1 METKVEL
8 YTLEQLLAK
17 GIPEVRFEEPV
28 LGELGGYS
36 ALAEKRQVYLLGY
49 QTEGHDLITRVA
61 GYTEP
66 LREGERVM
74 GMLST
79 EPPVPDTYKNKL
91 PLTRQL
97 EVYEDMREKP
107 IEILEKDGE
116 NGYLMLDDETALKG
130 PLEKLRKTKRIGS
143 LFRLHYGYIGYLSE
157 DHTFT
162 LGIYVKSEFSGDER
176 FSEKHP
182 HSIRLS
188 GSRESLEERAEHH
201 QEKPKARKPR
211 NGYVA
216 RMESYRSSLNAR
228 ELPYVMRGC
237 LEEVIAVLTG
247 KSKREGKRLWFW
259 TDRIAR
265 LDEIV
270 NSIEFAACDDAAAE
284 SLDESLEELHAILKK
299 HYYLRR
305 RHPQLW
311 EKAKR
316 LLRRFR

>member
-1 METKVEL
+1 M
-8 YTLEQLLAK
+8 
-17 GIPEVRFEEPV
+17 
-28 LGELGGYS
+28 
-36 ALAEKRQVYLLGY
+36 
-49 QTEGHDLITRVA
+49 
-61 GYTEP
+61 
-66 LREGERVM
+66 
-74 GMLST
+74 
-79 EPPVPDTYKNKL
+79 
-91 PLTRQL
+91 
-97 EVYEDMREKP
+97 
-107 IEILEKDGE
+107 
-116 NGYLMLDDETALKG
+116 
-130 PLEKLRKTKRIGS
+130 
-143 LFRLHYGYIGYLSE
+143 
-157 DHTFT
+157 
-162 LGIYVKSEFSGDER
+162 KSEFSGDER

-188 GSRESLEERAEHH
+188 GSRESLEEKAAH
-201 QEKPKARKPR
+201 QADRKEQKRTPG

-216 RMESYRSSLNAR
+216 RMESYRSNLNSR

-284 SLDESLEELHAILKK
+284 SLDESLEKLHAILKK

-316 LLRRFR
+316 LLKR